1 VYFFNILN
9 IQRNVL
15 YMMVHALQQ
24 SLVVY
29 LESLKIFQYKY
40 VDIMYLCT
48 YVTNPIYLI
57 V

>member
-1 VYFFNILN
+1 
-9 IQRNVL
+9 
-15 YMMVHALQQ
+15 MMVHALQQ

>member
-1 VYFFNILN
+1 
-9 IQRNVL
+9 
-15 YMMVHALQQ
+15 MVHALQQ

-57 V
+57 VQRNAPFSVHVCIYRL